1 MKFFITVLLVVL
13 IGLPAP
19 VASQTRD
26 SWRSVRTNNLF
37 VIGNAEP
44 EKLRQVAVWLEFF
57 HSAFARLV
65 SRNVLDSS
73 VPTTVIV
80 FRDDPSFTPFK
91 PLYQG
96 RPANVAGYFQ
106 PGEDVNYIAMSLDPR
121 ERDPFSIAFHEY
133 VHLHLR
139 ENVPGV
145 PLWLNE
151 GLAEFYGSLQFSGG
165 EALLGVPLP
174 YYIRLLRAEEMLPLT
189 TLLNIDTRSP
199 HYNEQDKSGIFY
211 GQSWALVH
219 YLMLGGG
226 PARQDQFKR
235 FLQQVSRG
243 DDPVKALENSFGMTL
258 DTIEKE
264 LNAYV
269 RRGDI
274 PSLRIASADD
284 PQAYASYT
292 AMQRQSLSEGE
303 ANYYLGDLLRHIGRD
318 DDAER
323 YFKQAIA
330 LDPNA
335 PLAYAAL
342 GQLSLRHKRFA
353 EAKKY
358 FERAT
363 TSPQHYLVHYN
374 YAWVLSRE
382 AMSPSGRINQLSPE
396 NAAIMRQQLLQT
408 IKLAPQFA
416 AAYYLLALVDLVTD
430 ERLDE
435 AREMAEKAQRL
446 QPKPAYPSLLLAE
459 IHLRRSETA
468 NARALL
474 EPLTR
479 DSDPAIRNEAQDL
492 LESLNNPA
500 GANRSGATSRSSAK
514 ASGALVVVEPVSTST
529 TRTLGG
535 DASGGTTAIRD
546 GQTIQRSGS
555 QPSVDELLA
564 RYVEAMGGEKAIKA
578 VTSRMLKG
586 TLDVPGVSRGGSF
599 ESYIQGPNKAY
610 SLIQAHPFG
619 TLKIGYNGR
628 TGWSQTNGVVR
639 PVKIP
644 AELGSLQRDADLY
657 AVLRIKNNYVKVTAP
672 GMSEIG
678 YRQVYVLD
686 LQPAAGAIERV
697 YLDAQTYL
705 PARLN
710 TYRKL
715 GNALEMV
722 EVYLDDWKAV
732 DGVQYP
738 FSISQRFSKI
748 TLSFTVTEIRH
759 NLPLDATLF
768 EPPSK

>member
-1 MKFFITVLLVVL
+1 MKSFITVLLVVL
-13 IGLPAP
+13 ISVPTSA
-19 VASQTRD
+19 ATQARD

-37 VIGNAEP
+37 VIGNADP
-44 EKLRQVAVWLEFF
+44 EKLRQVAAWLEFF

-80 FRDDPSFTPFK
+80 FRDDASFTPFK

-96 RPANVAGYFQ
+96 RPANLAGFFQ

-121 ERDPFSIAFHEY
+121 ERDPLSIAFHEY

-139 ENVPGV
+139 DNVPGV

-151 GLAEFYGSLQFSGG
+151 GLAEFYGSLQFSNG
-165 EALLGVPLP
+165 EAVLGVPLP
-174 YYIRLLRAEEMLPLT
+174 YYVRLLRSEEMLPLT
-189 TLLNIDTRSP
+189 TLLGIDSRSP

-226 PARQDQFKR
+226 PGRQEQFKR
-235 FLQQVSRG
+235 FLHQVSRG
-243 DDPVKALENSFGMTL
+243 DDVVKALESSFGMTL
-258 DTIEKE
+258 DVIERE

-269 RRGDI
+269 RRGDM

-330 LDPNA
+330 FDPGFT
-335 PLAYAAL
+335 LAHAAL
-342 GQLSLRHKRFA
+342 GQLSLRQKRFA

-363 TSPQHYLVHYN
+363 RSPQHYLVHYN

-382 AMSPSGRINQLSPE
+382 ATSDTGRVSGLSAE
-396 NAAIMRQQLLQT
+396 NAAIMREQLLQT

-416 AAYYLLALVDLVTD
+416 AGYYLLALVDLVTD

-446 QPKPAYPSLLLAE
+446 QPKPPFAALLLAQ
-459 IHLRRSETA
+459 IHVRRSEIA

-479 DSDPAIRNEAQDL
+479 DSDPVIKTEAQELFD
-492 LESLNNPA
+492 SLNNP
-500 GANRSGATSRSSAK
+500 GANRSSATSRSPAK
-514 ASGALVVVEPVSTST
+514 VSGALGVAEPVQPNT

-535 DASGGTTAIRD
+535 DASGGTAIRD

-564 RYVEAMGGEKAIKA
+564 RYVEAMGGEKAVKA
-578 VTSRMLKG
+578 VTSRVIKG

-599 ESYIQGPNKAY
+599 ESYMQSPNKAY

-619 TLKIGYNGR
+619 TIKVGYNGR
-628 TGWSQTNGVVR
+628 SGWSQANGVVR

-644 AELGSLQRDADLY
+644 AELASLQRDADLY
-657 AVLRIKNNYVKVTAP
+657 APLRIKNNYVKVTAP

-686 LQPAAGAIERV
+686 FQPAAGAVERV
-697 YLDAQTYL
+697 YLDAKTYL
-705 PARLN
+705 PARIN
-710 TYRKL
+710 TQRRL
-715 GNALEMV
+715 GNVLAPV
-722 EVYLDDWKAV
+722 EVYLDEWKAV

-738 FSISQRFSKI
+738 FSISQRFAKL

-759 NLPLDATLF
+759 NVPLDASLF
-768 EPPSK
+768 EQPVK